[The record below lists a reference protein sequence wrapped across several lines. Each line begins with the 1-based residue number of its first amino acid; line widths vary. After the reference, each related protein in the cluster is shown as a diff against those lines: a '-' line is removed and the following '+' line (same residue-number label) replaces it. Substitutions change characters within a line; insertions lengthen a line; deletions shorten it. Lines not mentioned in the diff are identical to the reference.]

1 MQITAKSDYA
11 MRALLTLAAI
21 SKDGSLVKG
30 ETLATAQHLPLRFL
44 ENIMLQLRR
53 AGLVNS
59 QRGAEGGYALAR
71 PANKITIAEVL
82 RAIDGPLAQV
92 RGLRPESTEYV
103 GAAENLQEVWVAV
116 RASLR
121 GVLESVTLAQ
131 VVEGKL
137 PAPVRRLAADPDA
150 WQPH

>member
-21 SKDGSLVKG
+21 SQDGGLVKG

-53 AGLVNS
+53 AGLVIS

-92 RGLRPESTEYV
+92 RGLRPESTEYI

-150 WQPH
+150 WTPH

>member
-1 MQITAKSDYA
+1 
-11 MRALLTLAAI
+11 
-21 SKDGSLVKG
+21 
-30 ETLATAQHLPLRFL
+30 
-44 ENIMLQLRR
+44 MLQLRR
-53 AGLVNS
+53 SGLVVS
-59 QRGAEGGYALAR
+59 QRGADGGYGLAR

-92 RGLRPESTEYV
+92 RGLRPEATEYI
-103 GAAENLQEVWVAV
+103 GAAENLQQVWVAV

-137 PAPVRRLAADPDA
+137 PAAVKRLAADPEA

>member
-11 MRALLTLAAI
+11 MRALLTLAAT

-92 RGLRPESTEYV
+92 RGLRPESTEYI

-137 PAPVRRLAADPDA
+137 PASVRRLAADPDA
-150 WQPH
+150 WTPH

>member
-11 MRALLTLAAI
+11 MRALLTLAAT
-21 SKDGSLVKG
+21 GNGGLVKG
-30 ETLATAQHLPLRFL
+30 EALATAQRLPLRFL

-53 AGLVNS
+53 AGIVVS
-59 QRGAEGGYALAR
+59 QRGADGGYGLAR
-71 PANKITIAEVL
+71 APEKITIAEVL

-92 RGLRPESTEYV
+92 RGLRPEAAEYV
-103 GAAENLQEVWVAV
+103 GAAEHLQQVWVAV

-121 GVLESVTLAQ
+121 GVLEAVTLAD
-131 VVEGKL
+131 VVAGELPPAVQKL
-137 PAPVRRLAADPDA
+137 AQNPDN